1 MKKNIG
7 MKERLQKVRGKAA
20 AVAASGMAFAA
31 SLPVYADTTVEA
43 VQLNRKNVDADTL
56 VGQVLGI
63 IMLVAQFAG
72 GAMLLWGLVMFG
84 LAIKNDEPESKQK
97 ALLCCIAGIVLL
109 SLRAILKAA
118 GIISA

>member
-1 MKKNIG
+1 
-7 MKERLQKVRGKAA
+7 
-20 AVAASGMAFAA
+20 MAFAA

-43 VQLNRKNVDADTL
+43 VQLNRNNVDADTM